1 MGDLSPESPFVLVEE
16 IFQKGGY
23 KTTPCNYGNRHVSL
37 YMAVYPERVLSKTVF
52 TPDAAG
58 VLANLTGELTSAD
71 GTPPVLMS
79 LPDDSVVNIPV
90 EDWPDLCPDESASEP
105 EYDMDL
111 NEWLEA
117 QLRLPLVLEAEGY
130 AYAGRFLLNSQPS
143 IRYERRSRVSLV
155 VIEFVAANPLLRQ
168 ESHYSILDDGTLLL
182 ETQMT
187 VISVSAGEPEA
198 APRAGTGGGG

>member
-1 MGDLSPESPFVLVEE
+1 MLVQEL
-16 IFQKGGY
+16 FQKGGY

-90 EDWPDLCPDESASEP
+90 EDWPDLCPDEGVFEP
-105 EYDMDL
+105 GYEMNL
-111 NEWLEA
+111 SEWLEA
-117 QLRLPLVLEAEGY
+117 QLDLPDVIQETGY
-130 AYAGRFLLNSQPS
+130 TYAGMFTLGGQPS
-143 IRYERRSRVSLV
+143 IRYERRTRVSLHV
-155 VIEFVAANPLLRQ
+155 LEFIEANPLLVQ
-168 ESHYSILDDGTLLL
+168 ESNYTMLDDGSLVL
-182 ETQMT
+182 ESQKT
-187 VISVSAGEPEA
+187 VVSVSVGE
-198 APRAGTGGGG
+198 